1 MIVALLRVQDG
12 TKVAETSL
20 KVTSPFRLG
29 LVRPWEP
36 QSRVTAKRKL
46 TQQNIK
52 PRLIIILTHD
62 LIVIHWLKTDCH
74 IGVATFVFFSFQKSC
89 SILAESIATMMQI
102 VSTRWIKLEKHFSG
116 LESCRLLLRGEMG
129 CWRGDLDYSMFV
141 VSFGQL
147 DAITSSQETGSGF
160 ERRFDR
166 M

>member
-74 IGVATFVFFSFQKSC
+74 IGVATFVFFHFKNLVAFLLNPSPRWCKLFRPV
-89 SILAESIATMMQI
+89 ESNWRNISQALNHAVFYYEARWDADVATWTTLCLL
-102 VSTRWIKLEKHFSG
+102 S
-116 LESCRLLLRGEMG
+116 RL
-129 CWRGDLDYSMFV
+129 DSSM
-141 VSFGQL
+141 L
-147 DAITSSQETGSGF
+147 
-160 ERRFDR
+160 
-166 M
+166 